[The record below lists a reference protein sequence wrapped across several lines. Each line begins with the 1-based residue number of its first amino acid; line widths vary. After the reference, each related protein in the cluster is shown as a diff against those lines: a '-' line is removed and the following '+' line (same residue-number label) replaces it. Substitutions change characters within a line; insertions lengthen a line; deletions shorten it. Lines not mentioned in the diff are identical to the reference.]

1 MPHFRIS
8 ISIVLFVLLSLFAMQ
23 IRYFFGDFILLFID
37 MHGIYTDTQF
47 HRLTSSFLL
56 LLLLL
61 FVKKKFTI
69 AKKLKRNSNKR
80 AYRWRKIER
89 RIKRRTKQI
98 RLVCCATLASILKI
112 WTCSPRKR
120 QNFFL
125 LFRMASFRLFI
136 ICCVVYFSEPFGSAR
151 LTNWEIIFVLAYTLR
166 SLFTFK
172 CKYKQQ
178 SFFFFTWEKKNDRR
192 NTNKKQSN
200 RVVVAIIITNKQT
213 NKR

>member
-1 MPHFRIS
+1 MPHFRKS
-8 ISIVLFVLLSLFAMQ
+8 ISIVSFVLSSFVAMQ
-23 IRYFFGDFILLFID
+23 IRYFVGDFILLFIN
-37 MHGIYTDTQF
+37 MQGIYTDTQF
-47 HRLTSSFLL
+47 HRFTSPFL

-69 AKKLKRNSNKR
+69 AKKLKQNSNKR
-80 AYRWRKIER
+80 AYGWRKIER
-89 RIKRRTKQI
+89 KIKRRTKQI

-178 SFFFFTWEKKNDRR
+178 SFFFFTWEKKNDRW
-192 NTNKKQSN
+192 NANKKQSN